1 MVAWTQHRADIGRR
15 RAGLGR
21 RQRIAAAAAGLA
33 LMAGCAP
40 VGENYKRPVVAI
52 PETYGRQVT
61 TAQGRAYGDVPWA
74 EQFNDPALVALITTA
89 IDQNLDLR
97 LAVARIQE
105 FQARAA
111 SQRAT
116 VLPTLGAQTGVS
128 PRGKVSADDNAFR
141 NAYSQGLVF
150 NWEIDFFGR
159 LRRGAEAAVYDL
171 QGTEEEARAVMASLV
186 AAMAQ
191 NWFELRLLD
200 EQVAVTRR
208 NIALQD
214 SALGLVRE
222 RLAQGVSSGLDE
234 AQAVSQL
241 ASTRAQVPLLEQ
253 QIQLRENLINLLL
266 GRGPG
271 PVDRPAGLAPPVPAE
286 IPIGLPSA
294 LLERRADIRAAERAL
309 AAATARVGA
318 AQANAIP
325 FPRIGLTAF
334 AGTLST
340 ALKNVFGGD
349 SSGVLSV
356 GPFVDLPLLD
366 GGRRRAGVDIAI
378 AQANQAGLA
387 WRSTVLVAMRE
398 TADALVALQKIR
410 ARIEQQEIQVA
421 AARKVVDLT
430 DQRYRAGVADYLE
443 VLDSQRVLYGA
454 EISLAGSQQQLLVAY
469 VQLYRA
475 LGGGWSDTEV
485 SRVVARGA
493 MAALP

>member
-1 MVAWTQHRADIGRR
+1 M
-15 RAGLGR
+15 
-21 RQRIAAAAAGLA
+21 
-33 LMAGCAP
+33 
-40 VGENYKRPVVAI
+40 
-52 PETYGRQVT
+52 
-61 TAQGRAYGDVPWA
+61 
-74 EQFNDPALVALITTA
+74 
-89 IDQNLDLR
+89 
-97 LAVARIQE
+97 
-105 FQARAA
+105 
-111 SQRAT
+111 
-116 VLPTLGAQTGVS
+116 
-128 PRGKVSADDNAFR
+128 
-141 NAYSQGLVF
+141 
-150 NWEIDFFGR
+150 
-159 LRRGAEAAVYDL
+159 
-171 QGTEEEARAVMASLV
+171 
-186 AAMAQ
+186 
-191 NWFELRLLD
+191 
-200 EQVAVTRR
+200 
-208 NIALQD
+208 
-214 SALGLVRE
+214 
-222 RLAQGVSSGLDE
+222 
-234 AQAVSQL
+234 
-241 ASTRAQVPLLEQ
+241 
-253 QIQLRENLINLLL
+253 
-266 GRGPG
+266 
-271 PVDRPAGLAPPVPAE
+271 DRPAGLAPPVPAE